1 MDQQSTPIAE
11 LFAQEANR
19 HALVKAARELVA
31 ANDTG
36 TADAYFVAVAGMLA
50 AAQAMAA
57 QGQGTRPW
65 PKQND
70 VGRYGD
76 MHPDTHLRVG
86 LDSDSD
92 VYLSVW
98 GDQGADIEFCVPGAG
113 GGKSP
118 RTREALVAL
127 MVAIEADNAET
138 PAFDF
143 WARRARGSA
152 AKSE

>member
-1 MDQQSTPIAE
+1 MDQQNTPIAE

-19 HALVKAARELVA
+19 HALVKAARDLVA

-65 PKQND
+65 PKQKD

-76 MHPDTHLRVG
+76 MHPPCGSASTRTAT
-86 LDSDSD
+86 ST
-92 VYLSVW
+92 SVS
-98 GDQGADIEFCVPGAG
+98 GATKVPTSSSACQGQA
-113 GGKSP
+113 
-118 RTREALVAL
+118 VAS
-127 MVAIEADNAET
+127 
-138 PAFDF
+138 
-143 WARRARGSA
+143 RRAPERRWSL
-152 AKSE
+152 